1 MVDFFISI
9 YLLVIN
15 TITIMDIL
23 ETIGRLTTL
32 LEDAIEES
40 DWDTVRKVA
49 KEMDDLYNQIERQ
62 DDIYSN
68 WE

>member
-1 MVDFFISI
+1 
-9 YLLVIN
+9 
-15 TITIMDIL
+15 MDLL

-40 DWDTVRKVA
+40 DWDVVKKVA
-49 KEMDDLYNQIERQ
+49 KEMDDLYTDLERQ
-62 DDIYSN
+62 DEVFSN